1 MEVAMNNTLDQATID
16 QLIAESQGE
25 LTVEQINEIG
35 TMLESGASTS
45 EMVSA
50 IMAEN
55 YHSSQVAGIAFSRW
69 GLLAAAMGILFIVL
83 IVLNALTGKKK
94 DKSEK

>member
-55 YHSSQVAGIAFSRW
+55 YH
-69 GLLAAAMGILFIVL
+69 
-83 IVLNALTGKKK
+83 
-94 DKSEK
+94 

>member
-1 MEVAMNNTLDQATID
+1 MEESMNNTLDQATID
-16 QLIAESQGE
+16 QLIADSQGE
-25 LTVEQINEIG
+25 LTAAQINEIG
-35 TMLESGASTS
+35 EMLSAGNSTS
-45 EMVSA
+45 EIVSM
-50 IMAEN
+50 IMDEN

-94 DKSEK
+94 DN